1 MVTLKFLLTFQRK
14 PIIFFGALGSTLI
27 GVGLVVWLYLGWL
40 FLASHTQRRP
50 LMLAAGIAILAGLLI
65 VLVGFLGELVVNVSE
80 RVERLERRLTRD
92 GDPDR

>member
-1 MVTLKFLLTFQRK
+1 VTLKFLLTFQRK
-14 PIIFFGALGSTLI
+14 PIIFFGGLGSALI
-27 GVGLVVWLYLGWL
+27 GLGLLVWVYLGWL

-80 RVERLERRLTRD
+80 RVERLERRLTDDADRD
-92 GDPDR
+92 R